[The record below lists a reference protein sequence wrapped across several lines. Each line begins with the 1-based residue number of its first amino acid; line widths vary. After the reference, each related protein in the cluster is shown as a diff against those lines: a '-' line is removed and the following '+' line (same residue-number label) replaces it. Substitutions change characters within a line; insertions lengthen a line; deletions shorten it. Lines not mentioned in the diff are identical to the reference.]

1 MLMFYIFFFLGLMP
15 FIQAGLQANSQT
27 IRCLACKAVSNL
39 LENAEDME
47 AAVQTI
53 EEHKLYPLLINC
65 LVDGNE
71 QTSTASLDAIKKI
84 AHSPEGL
91 SVIFPTHGEG
101 SNQLKN
107 LAANSSSLGR
117 IRILSI
123 IVKLFSIS
131 CSVATAV
138 NDSNLLNLFE
148 VEIKDS
154 RDMLTSL
161 SALELLYE
169 LVESP
174 YSTTVLLKSTL
185 LQLLIDMISNSTVDS
200 VLRSRAAL
208 ISGRLLSSADAYAVI
223 DEPSVT
229 TLLLTI
235 NERLK
240 LLDEQNTDE
249 SESEIEAL
257 GLIGATNQGANLL
270 LTSTLNV
277 ARHVIDL
284 SFDRQCRGKQ
294 LAALLALG
302 SICGADRLED
312 KIMLNNRAEEQL
324 RSLVYAVAADSP
336 KLTPSGLLLSVL
348 RQEPE
353 VRIAGYRLT
362 AAMVVRQWCL
372 REVCSNQ
379 EIISIVTDQK
389 IEATK
394 NGMEMRHDCCVA
406 ISKALSTSPLLCD
419 ATIAGIAEKLQEA
432 VRRGPYL
439 AKKHTEEAQ
448 PIVVTAERF

>member
-1 MLMFYIFFFLGLMP
+1 MDDAPVPVAEPTLMLEAASEFASYPGNPTLPVTLLFLFFFFFPSHPSLFAIVGSYNDASVKEFLDRFPLPMLFRSLQNEEEIPGLEETIVSCLDKIFSTKYGASFLPNCVP

-223 DEPSVT
+223 DEPIFWV
-229 TLLLTI
+229 
-235 NERLK
+235 
-240 LLDEQNTDE
+240 
-249 SESEIEAL
+249 
-257 GLIGATNQGANLL
+257 G
-270 LTSTLNV
+270 
-277 ARHVIDL
+277 DL
-284 SFDRQCRGKQ
+284 
-294 LAALLALG
+294 
-302 SICGADRLED
+302 
-312 KIMLNNRAEEQL
+312 
-324 RSLVYAVAADSP
+324 
-336 KLTPSGLLLSVL
+336 
-348 RQEPE
+348 
-353 VRIAGYRLT
+353 
-362 AAMVVRQWCL
+362 
-372 REVCSNQ
+372 
-379 EIISIVTDQK
+379 
-389 IEATK
+389 
-394 NGMEMRHDCCVA
+394 
-406 ISKALSTSPLLCD
+406 
-419 ATIAGIAEKLQEA
+419 
-432 VRRGPYL
+432 
-439 AKKHTEEAQ
+439 
-448 PIVVTAERF
+448 